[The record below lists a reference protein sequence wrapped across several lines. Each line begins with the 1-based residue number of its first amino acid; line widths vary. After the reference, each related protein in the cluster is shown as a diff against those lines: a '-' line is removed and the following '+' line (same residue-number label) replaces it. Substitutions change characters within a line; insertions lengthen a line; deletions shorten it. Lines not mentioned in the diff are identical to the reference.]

1 MLFSCETAE
10 FITPVENAT
19 PQTACRKGGQEA
31 AARASASRRFQS
43 SFRCGR
49 PSVALCPGHAALDP
63 VERLYARRR
72 IDAFGGEVLDIDQI
86 DPLRIGIILGAADGN
101 RLDRLMA
108 VGKLHLNET
117 AGRLPFQSRH
127 GLD

>member
-1 MLFSCETAE
+1 MSG
-10 FITPVENAT
+10 VR
-19 PQTACRKGGQEA
+19 QGSG
-31 AARASASRRFQS
+31 ARASVPPLKSSSKPVRR
-43 SFRCGR
+43 
-49 PSVALCPGHAALDP
+49 SVALGAGHAALDP

-101 RLDRLMA
+101 RLDRLMG

-127 GLD
+127 GLDQLTGRRLPAAVLGHSLL

>member
-1 MLFSCETAE
+1 MSG
-10 FITPVENAT
+10 VR
-19 PQTACRKGGQEA
+19 QGSG
-31 AARASASRRFQS
+31 ASAELAPLQS
-43 SFRCGR
+43 SSKHARR
-49 PSVALCPGHAALDP
+49 SVALGAGHAALDP

-108 VGKLHLNET
+108 VGKAHLNET
-117 AGRLPFQSRH
+117 AGRLPFQSRP
-127 GLD
+127 GLAQFIG